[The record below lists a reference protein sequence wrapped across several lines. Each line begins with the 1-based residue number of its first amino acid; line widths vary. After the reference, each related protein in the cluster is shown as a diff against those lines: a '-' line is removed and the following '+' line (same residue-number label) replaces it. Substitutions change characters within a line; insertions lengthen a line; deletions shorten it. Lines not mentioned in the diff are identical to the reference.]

1 MGPVPT
7 QLIALF
13 WYMDNQSG
21 WGICNMDIGCTAP
34 IHPLSSPLCKQ
45 PSVVNGAALV
55 KTLYQSPLKGE
66 EAQGPEST
74 FL

>member
-1 MGPVPT
+1 MRLVPT

-13 WYMDNQSG
+13 WYMDNRSG
-21 WGICNMDIGCTAP
+21 WDICNMDIRCTAP

-55 KTLYQSPLKGE
+55 KTLYQSPSRVRKHRGLN
-66 EAQGPEST
+66 PPY
-74 FL
+74 L